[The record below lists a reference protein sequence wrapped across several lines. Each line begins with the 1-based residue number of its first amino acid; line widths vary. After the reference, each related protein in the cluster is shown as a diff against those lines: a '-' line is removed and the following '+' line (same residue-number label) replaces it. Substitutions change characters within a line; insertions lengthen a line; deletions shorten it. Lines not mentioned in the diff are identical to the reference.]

1 MSNDRLSGYDRALM
15 EIRMMIVDL
24 AQGVKTLLEKGLGV
38 LATPESVKGIDWRS
52 EDDQI
57 DQLRDRIVN
66 RILEIMSLQQLR
78 TQDLRWLLGYH
89 RMAQELERVADY
101 ACDIAE
107 LAGLSSEIKQPE
119 EILQMAKQT
128 SLMCEKTLES
138 LQLEQDRVE
147 ELDHLDDFLDST
159 YLAFQKQCI
168 SESQSEKT
176 GYLGFSLILA
186 RTMERIG
193 DHILN
198 VAEAL
203 VYIKE
208 GSRIKG

>member
-1 MSNDRLSGYDRALM
+1 MSNYRLTGYDRAL
-15 EIRMMIVDL
+15 IDVRTMIVNL
-24 AQGVKTLLEKGLGV
+24 ALEVKALLGKGLGV
-38 LATPESVKGIDWRS
+38 IETPESAHGIDWRK

-57 DQLRDRIVN
+57 DQMRDRIVN

-107 LAGLSSEIKQPE
+107 LAVLSSGIKLPE
-119 EILQMAKQT
+119 KVLQMAKHIE
-128 SLMCEKTLES
+128 LMSEKTIES
-138 LQLEQDRVE
+138 LQLEQDSVE
-147 ELDHLDDFLDST
+147 ELDRLDDFLDLT
-159 YLAFQKQCI
+159 YIDFQKRFV

-198 VAEAL
+198 VAEAF
-203 VYIKE
+203 VYIKV
-208 GSRIKG
+208 GK

>member
-1 MSNDRLSGYDRALM
+1 MNNYRLSGYDRALM
-15 EIRMMIVDL
+15 EIRSSIVEL
-24 AQGVKTLLEKGLGV
+24 AQGVSALLEKGLRV
-38 LATPESVKGIDWRS
+38 LATPESARTIDWRK

-57 DQLRDRIVN
+57 DQMRDRIVQ
-66 RILEIMSLQQLR
+66 RILEIMTLQQLR

-128 SLMCEKTLES
+128 QLMCEKTIES

-147 ELDHLDDFLDST
+147 ELDRLDDFLDST
-159 YLAFQKQCI
+159 YIALQKRFV
-168 SESQSEKT
+168 SESQIEKT

-203 VYIKE
+203 VYIKV
-208 GSRIKG
+208 GKQN

>member
-1 MSNDRLSGYDRALM
+1 MSNYRLSGYDRALI
-15 EIRMMIVDL
+15 EIRTMIVEL

-38 LATPESVKGIDWRS
+38 ISTPESMKSIDWRK

-57 DQLRDRIVN
+57 DQMRDRVGN

-78 TQDLRWLLGYH
+78 IQDLRWLLGYH
-89 RMAQELERVADY
+89 RIAQELERIADY
-101 ACDIAE
+101 ACDVAE
-107 LAGLSSEIKQPE
+107 LSGLSPEIKQPE

-128 SLMCEKTLES
+128 ELMCEKTLEA

-147 ELDHLDDFLDST
+147 ELDRLDDFLDST
-159 YLAFQKQCI
+159 YMDLQKRLV
-168 SESQSEKT
+168 SESQSEKN
-176 GYLGFSLILA
+176 GSLGFSLILA

-203 VYIKE
+203 VYIKDW
-208 GSRIKG
+208 KQN

>member
-1 MSNDRLSGYDRALM
+1 MSNYRLSGYDRALM
-15 EIRMMIVDL
+15 EIRTMIVEL
-24 AQGVKTLLEKGLGV
+24 AQGAKTLLEKGLGV
-38 LATPESVKGIDWRS
+38 LDTPESMKDIDWRK

-57 DQLRDRIVN
+57 DQIRDRVVN

-78 TQDLRWLLGYH
+78 TQDLRWLFGYH
-89 RMAQELERVADY
+89 RMAQELERIADY

-128 SLMCEKTLES
+128 ALMCEKTLEA
-138 LQLEQDRVE
+138 LQLELDRVE
-147 ELDHLDDFLDST
+147 ELDRLDDFLDTT
-159 YLAFQKQCI
+159 YVDLQKRFV
-168 SESQSEKT
+168 SESQSEKN
-176 GYLGFSLILA
+176 GCLGFSLILA

-203 VYIKE
+203 VYIKV
-208 GSRIKG
+208 GKLN